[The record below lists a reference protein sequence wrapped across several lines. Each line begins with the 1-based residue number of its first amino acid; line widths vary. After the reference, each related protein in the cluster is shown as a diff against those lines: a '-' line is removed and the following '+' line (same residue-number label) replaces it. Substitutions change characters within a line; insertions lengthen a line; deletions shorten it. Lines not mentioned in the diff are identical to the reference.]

1 MLNHPSYDEAERIL
15 RVGNFI
21 WDTAILDWV
30 KATGTAVAPNVN
42 VTNFPAVQAV
52 SFATPVP
59 VTGPLTAAELAAFL
73 PLPVDVMDLFLLDAT
88 FTARINTLGQKLMAA
103 STPVVLASDQS
114 AIPVTGPLTNAELR
128 ASPVDT
134 TVVKTDLGAAAPTA
148 AAVGVAS
155 GVILAAN
162 AARRGGTLRNLSTSG
177 QRVSLAFDGAAA
189 VLDNGVT
196 LFPQDA
202 FSLEAFD
209 FTNGAI
215 AAIASAAAASVAIQE
230 WTT

>member
-1 MLNHPSYDEAERIL
+1 MLLHPSYDEAEEIL

-21 WDTAILDWV
+21 WDTGTLAWV
-30 KATGTAVAPNVN
+30 KATGSAVGTNVN

-52 SFATPVP
+52 S
-59 VTGPLTAAELAAFL
+59 GPLTALELIALL
-73 PLPVDVMDLFLLDAT
+73 PLPVDVIDLFLLDAT

-114 AIPVTGPLTNAELR
+114 ALPIE
-128 ASPVDT
+128 
-134 TVVKTDLGAAAPTA
+134 KTDLGAAAPTA

-162 AARRGGTLRNLSTSG
+162 AARRGGTLRNLSTGG

-189 VLDNGVT
+189 VLDSGVT

-209 FTNGAI
+209 FTTGAI
-215 AAIASAAAASVAIQE
+215 AAIASAAAGAVAIQE